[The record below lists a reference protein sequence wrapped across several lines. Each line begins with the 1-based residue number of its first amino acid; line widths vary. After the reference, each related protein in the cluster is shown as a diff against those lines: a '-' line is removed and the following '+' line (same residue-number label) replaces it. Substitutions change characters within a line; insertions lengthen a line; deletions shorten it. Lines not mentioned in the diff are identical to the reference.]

1 MLKKI
6 VLSRKFMSIN
16 TGIKKKEEPQINSL
30 TLYLKELFLLFI
42 NKNRLSTELE

>member
-6 VLSRKFMSIN
+6 VLSRKMAIN
-16 TGIKKKEEPQINSL
+16 TCIKKKEEPQINSL

-42 NKNRLSTELE
+42 NKSRLCTDLE